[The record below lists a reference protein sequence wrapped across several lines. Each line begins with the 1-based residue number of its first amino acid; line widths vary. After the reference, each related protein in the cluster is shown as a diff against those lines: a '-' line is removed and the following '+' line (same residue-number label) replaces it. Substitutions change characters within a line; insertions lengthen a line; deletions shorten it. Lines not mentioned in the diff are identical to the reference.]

1 MAGGDCLQGLTGLAT
16 GLVIAA
22 EGGDPAAE
30 LDAALEHLEH
40 ALMRWEAA
48 RARLAVAEA
57 AATPNPEL
65 AIREARLAMLA
76 FTALGAL
83 PGADRARS
91 LLRRLGVRT
100 AGGGPVVGAG
110 LSRREEDVARLVGL
124 GLSND
129 QIAARLFLSP
139 RTVEH
144 HITSILRKLPASRRA
159 GIAAH
164 AVRHLGSDS
173 S

>member
-1 MAGGDCLQGLTGLAT
+1 
-16 GLVIAA
+16 
-22 EGGDPAAE
+22 
-30 LDAALEHLEH
+30 
-40 ALMRWEAA
+40 MRWEAA

-57 AATPNPEL
+57 AATLNPEL
-65 AIREARLAMLA
+65 AIREARLATVA

-100 AGGGPVVGAG
+100 AGGPGVKAG

-129 QIAARLFLSP
+129 QIATQLFLSP

-144 HITSILRKLPASRRA
+144 HITSILRKLPASGRTA
-159 GIAAH
+159 IAAY
-164 AVRHLGSDS
+164 AVRRLGNSPG
-173 S
+173 

>member
-1 MAGGDCLQGLTGLAT
+1 
-16 GLVIAA
+16 
-22 EGGDPAAE
+22 
-30 LDAALEHLEH
+30 
-40 ALMRWEAA
+40 
-48 RARLAVAEA
+48 VAEA
-57 AATPNPEL
+57 AAAANPEL

-100 AGGGPVVGAG
+100 AGGPPVKAG

-144 HITSILRKLPASRRA
+144 HITSILRKLPASGRA
-159 GIAAH
+159 EIAAH